1 MTAEEFVLIPKEKY
15 NKTQD
20 NRTQIIRASNL
31 PNKALNLSLLQRI
44 PKEDKK
50 TTAQL
55 KTTGNENE
63 DDKLKIS
70 PSILSQLRIM
80 PKAKNEKAKQVL
92 NVISQSNTISID
104 SENNLMEN
112 GQKTNFDVVQ
122 FLYDLQQPTKN
133 VEKYRSIIRSLNLEP
148 KLVMNS
154 KAKQILKRTDESKLS
169 PTLLFSDS
177 NYEDVPEEDE
187 EGETPPSSSKRR
199 RKTTTTRKRQKWET
213 FTR

>member
-1 MTAEEFVLIPKEKY
+1 
-15 NKTQD
+15 
-20 NRTQIIRASNL
+20 
-31 PNKALNLSLLQRI
+31 
-44 PKEDKK
+44 
-50 TTAQL
+50 
-55 KTTGNENE
+55 
-63 DDKLKIS
+63 
-70 PSILSQLRIM
+70 
-80 PKAKNEKAKQVL
+80 
-92 NVISQSNTISID
+92 
-104 SENNLMEN
+104 MEN

-122 FLYDLQQPTKN
+122 FLYNLQQPTKN

-177 NYEDVPEEDE
+177 NYEDVQEEDE

-199 RKTTTTRKRQKWET
+199 RKTTTTRKRQKLET